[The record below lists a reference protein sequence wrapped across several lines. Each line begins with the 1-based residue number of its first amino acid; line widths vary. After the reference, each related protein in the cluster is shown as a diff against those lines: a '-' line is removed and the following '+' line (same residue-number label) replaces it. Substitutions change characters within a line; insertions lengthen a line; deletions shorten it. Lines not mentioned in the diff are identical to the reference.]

1 MSNSEEI
8 QERVVHERILYL
20 QRVVQWCRKGSNF
33 VVVGY
38 WRKYLTL
45 IDLCYVQEKYGDI
58 PCNKW
63 LHNWR
68 AYLFCCSLG
77 YLLRVITLLQI
88 AHACMWLLDFELDIF
103 LCVCFMSAF
112 RIRTETWTSQVWRVA
127 GGPVLWWES
136 VMVIFSCFFF
146 LYTVNFWT
154 HIIYMLTNLHQTL
167 LHKTPAIWANLR
179 NNLFT
184 KKVFQLRR

>member
-8 QERVVHERILYL
+8 QERVVHERISYL

-45 IDLCYVQEKYGDI
+45 IDLCYVQGKYGDI

-63 LHNWR
+63 FHNWR
-68 AYLFCCSLG
+68 AYLFCCSFG
-77 YLLRVITLLQI
+77 LLVKGNYTATNCTCMYVITRFWILN
-88 AHACMWLLDFELDIF
+88 IF

-136 VMVIFSCFFF
+136 VMVIFSCFFS
-146 LYTVNFWT
+146 YTQWIFEHTLSV
-154 HIIYMLTNLHQTL
+154 TNLHQTL
-167 LHKTPAIWANLR
+167 LHKTPAMWANLR